1 MSQLQGLMNQLIYG
15 QCSLIDFKKSA
26 MQLARQGNDLSVTDT
41 SKNIKG
47 TLLHHLV
54 RTNINGCNNHEIAEL
69 TGLTVMKDFINIPD
83 GFGCT
88 PLQALNNQL
97 VYGKCTLDDYK
108 KTAMYLIQLGADP
121 SKQDTGSTK
130 GTVLHHLI
138 RTNKNNINQKE
149 ITQLIR
155 LRKRLI
161 DIPDG
166 FDCTPLQ
173 ALINQFVL
181 KKCTLGDFKKSAMLL
196 AKLGADTSKEF
207 QGTLLHH
214 LILTNKNGDNNTA
227 ITELLTLNKNL
238 VNIPDGTNCTPLQT
252 LMNQLIAEKCSLSN
266 FKQSAAL
273 LANLGANLAVTDT
286 SDNMHGTLLHHLVRT
301 NHNGINNHDIANLL
315 LYKTNL
321 INIQDGFGCTPLQA
335 LMNQLLDERSTLD
348 NFKISA
354 LLLANL
360 DADLEVR
367 DTSPKVKG
375 TLLHHLIRTNSK
387 GENSQAIS
395 SLLVIKSSLIH
406 ARDGF
411 GCTPL
416 QTILNQFI
424 NKKCTL
430 GEFKKYAMMFAKFGA
445 NLEVQ
450 DTGET
455 KSTLLHHLILTNRNG
470 INDKE
475 IVELLTLRHDLVNIE
490 DGYGNRPLVALM
502 NQALDNACS
511 LGDFKKNAM
520 FLANRGADLYV
531 TDTSSSKGTIL
542 HLLINTNE
550 DGANNKEIT
559 ALLTLRQD
567 LINSKDGFGRIPL
580 HNLLGCKSD
589 LGVDVVKKLLDAGSA
604 MGLLDIYGET
614 ILHACC
620 VSGNL
625 EIAKYLVNK
634 GLDINAR
641 TNSGKTMLHYA
652 AKHNNEAFWQWLCG
666 YDIPVNQ
673 VDESLQTALHLAAI
687 NGNQTMV
694 QWLIQNRADTS
705 LKDSNGNTALS
716 LAEQCGHQK
725 IVSILKNAE
734 PIIYNFKPVSTSN
747 PKDPVR
753 DKAIQQVRHH
763 VAILLHKEQAL
774 KDNYSDTAASI
785 AAKLLC
791 LRVSQ
796 YADAFVTNQISLET
810 FKTMSTWAMDK
821 AHEELDQPRGFCVK
835 QILVNLALAIS
846 TLMVGYLIAV
856 AWKGTFFPL
865 VPNTDSANKINELA
879 NSVCSIPA
887 C

>member
-15 QCSLIDFKKSA
+15 QCTLVDFKKSA
-26 MQLARQGNDLSVTDT
+26 MQLARQGTDLSVTDT

-69 TGLTVMKDFINIPD
+69 TNLTLIKDFINIPD

-97 VYGKCTLDDYK
+97 VYGKCSLEDYK
-108 KTAMYLIQLGADP
+108 KTAMYLVQLGANP
-121 SKQDTGSTK
+121 LKQDTTSIK

-149 ITQLIR
+149 ITQLIT
-155 LRKRLI
+155 LRKKLI

-166 FDCTPLQ
+166 FDSTPLQ
-173 ALINQFVL
+173 ALINQLIL
-181 KKCTLGDFKKSAMLL
+181 KKCTPGDFKKSAMLL

-214 LILTNKNGDNNTA
+214 LIRTNRNGDNFTA

-238 VNIPDGTNCTPLQT
+238 VNIPDGTNCTPLQA
-252 LMNQLIAEKCSLSN
+252 LMNQLIAEKCSLSD
-266 FKQSAAL
+266 FKQSATL

-301 NHNGINNHDIANLL
+301 NHNGINNHEIANLL

-321 INIQDGFGCTPLQA
+321 INVQDGFGCTPLQA
-335 LMNQLLDERSTLD
+335 LMNQLLDDQCTLD

-354 LLLANL
+354 VLLANL
-360 DADLEVR
+360 DANLEVR
-367 DTSPKVKG
+367 DTSPKIKG
-375 TLLHHLIRTNSK
+375 TLLHHLLRTNSK
-387 GENSQAIS
+387 GENNQAIS
-395 SLLVIKSSLIH
+395 GLLIIKSSLIH

-416 QTILNQFI
+416 QTLLNQFI

-430 GEFKKYAMMFAKFGA
+430 GEFKKYAMMLAKFGA

-455 KSTLLHHLILTNRNG
+455 KGTLLHHLILTNKSG
-470 INDKE
+470 INDKD
-475 IVELLTLRHDLVNIE
+475 IVELLTLRPDLVNIE
-490 DGYGNRPLVALM
+490 DGYGNRLLVALM
-502 NQALDNACS
+502 NQALDKACS
-511 LGDFKKNAM
+511 LADFKKSSM
-520 FLANRGADLYV
+520 LLANRGADLCV

-542 HLLINTNE
+542 HLLVNTNE
-550 DGANNKEIT
+550 NGVNNKDIS
-559 ALLTLRQD
+559 ALLTLRKD

-580 HNLLGCKSD
+580 HNLLGCKSNV
-589 LGVDVVKKLLDAGSA
+589 GVDVVKRLLDAGSDLCA
-604 MGLLDIYGET
+604 RDIYGET
-614 ILHACC
+614 MLHACC
-620 VSGNL
+620 ISGNL
-625 EIAKYLVNK
+625 EIAKYLVSK
-634 GLDINAR
+634 ELDINAK
-641 TNSGKTMLHYA
+641 TKSGKTMLHYA
-652 AKHNNEAFWQWLCG
+652 VKNDNKALWKWLCG

-673 VDESLQTALHLAAI
+673 PDESLQTALHLAAI
-687 NGNQTMV
+687 NGNHTMV
-694 QWLIQNRADTS
+694 HWLIQNKANIT
-705 LKDSNGNTALS
+705 LEDSNGNTALA
-716 LAEQCGHQK
+716 LAEQCGHQT

-734 PIIYNFKPVSTSN
+734 PIIHNFKPVSASN

-753 DKAIQQVRHH
+753 EKALQQVRHH
-763 VAILLHKEQAL
+763 VAILLYKEQEL

-791 LRVSQ
+791 LRMTQ
-796 YADAFVTNQISLET
+796 YADAFVTSQISLET
-810 FKTMSTWAMDK
+810 FKTMSTWAIDK
-821 AHEELDQPRGFCVK
+821 AHEELDKPRGFCVK

-856 AWKGTFFPL
+856 ACKGTFFPL

-879 NSVCSIPA
+879 TSACSIPA